1 MATFTKILLSGCTGG
16 RPIKVAA
23 SGSTGTT
30 IHTTQASSGV
40 TDEVWLYATN
50 TSASTVTLTIEYGGT
65 SNPDDQIIVGVPS
78 KSGLS
83 LVLPG
88 LVLTGDGT
96 TGRTIRAFAGTTN
109 VINLIG
115 YINRIA

>member
-1 MATFTKILLSGCTGG
+1 MATFTKILLSGSTGG

-40 TDEVWLYATN
+40 TDEVWLYANN
-50 TSASTVTLTIEYGGT
+50 TSAATVEMTIEYGGT
-65 SNPDDQIIVGVPS
+65 SNPDDRIIVNIPA

-88 LVLTGDGT
+88 IILTGDGT
-96 TGRTIRAFAGTTN
+96 SGRTIRAFAGTAN
-109 VINLIG
+109 VINIVG
-115 YINRIA
+115 YINRIS

>member
-1 MATFTKILLSGCTGG
+1 MATFTKILLSGSTGG

-40 TDEVWLYATN
+40 TDEVWLYANN
-50 TSASTVTLTIEYGGT
+50 TSASSVELTIEYGGT
-65 SNPDDQIIVGVPS
+65 TNPDDRIIVSIPS

-88 LVLTGDGT
+88 LVLTGDDT
-96 TGRTIRAFAGTTN
+96 TGRTIRAFASTAN
-109 VINLIG
+109 VINVVG
-115 YINRIA
+115 YINRIS